1 MPALARHT
9 VRAIAAAACLTLA
22 ACRESTQPETI
33 PADVDPNA
41 VAHIDLTRTRYVA
54 GDSMSTTIVSR
65 SDQPIGYNYCHMK
78 LERVED
84 GEWRSVDTSREP
96 ACWTL
101 IIPLEPGARAP
112 MPYFLPATLPKGT
125 YRQLLE
131 VSNGYTRRM
140 YRVVSG
146 AFTVDAR

>member
-1 MPALARHT
+1 MPFLARHSF
-9 VRAIAAAACLTLA
+9 RAAAIAACLALA
-22 ACRESTQPETI
+22 ACRNSSEPEAI
-33 PADVDPNA
+33 PIDDDPNA
-41 VAHIDLTRTRYVA
+41 VGHIDLTRTRYVA

-65 SDQPIGYNYCHMK
+65 SEAQIGYNHCHMK

-84 GEWRSVDTSREP
+84 GAWRSVDTSREM
-96 ACWTL
+96 ACWTYVAL
-101 IIPLEPGARAP
+101 LEPGTRAQ
-112 MPYFLPATLPKGT
+112 MPYALPATLAKGT

-131 VSNGYTRRM
+131 VSNGYTRRL